1 MNKKRKK
8 NVRLAC
14 RRTKKEG
21 EPESRPSLPSV
32 IILVRVFESLQFTL
46 FPRVNEHREHDTC
59 GDDTK
64 EDKNKSNGNSF
75 HKHKKLGEA
84 KHFD

>member
-8 NVRLAC
+8 TSAWHAGGP
-14 RRTKKEG
+14 KKEG

-59 GDDTK
+59 GGDTK
-64 EDKNKSNGNSF
+64 EDKNKSNGIPSINT
-75 HKHKKLGEA
+75 KNR
-84 KHFD
+84 